1 MLTHWRWARLA
12 LYDYGY
18 GMLCV
23 AQATHYMPGMLLTRQ
38 FSLFIC
44 YVLHLLCG
52 GKLHAMSATQTKT
65 QLKPLGDRVV
75 LEMIEDTN
83 QTSGG
88 IFIPDTAKER
98 PQKAKVIAI
107 GPGRRNEKGELEP
120 MNVSIGDVVLFA
132 KYGGTDIKIDGVELK
147 ILSEKDILA
156 IIA

>member
-1 MLTHWRWARLA
+1 
-12 LYDYGY
+12 
-18 GMLCV
+18 
-23 AQATHYMPGMLLTRQ
+23 
-38 FSLFIC
+38 
-44 YVLHLLCG
+44 
-52 GKLHAMSATQTKT
+52 MSATQTKT